1 MFGLRIKGIK
11 KRLKRTR
18 RPVWTLGMWAGV
30 VAAAVLAGTW
40 VSGHLM
46 NEYLRPASIA
56 VESTPP
62 TEENLPVSYEPES
75 SQRGIVLDKLSGWNS
90 DVVLVLHR
98 EYLCGEE
105 TRMLGRHSTLETM
118 NLIKSHRDWMPTM
131 DASGTVRVEE
141 RVDDL
146 SPECRKSA
154 YISLDRDGN
163 LSLFDGPPRKEKI
176 MRTFFQLDIKS
187 LESSMSKE
195 KLRELAD
202 GIRIADRDDYNHV
215 LSSFSDFAKE
225 PAKDVMRPSN

>member
-1 MFGLRIKGIK
+1 
-11 KRLKRTR
+11 
-18 RPVWTLGMWAGV
+18 
-30 VAAAVLAGTW
+30 
-40 VSGHLM
+40 
-46 NEYLRPASIA
+46 
-56 VESTPP
+56 
-62 TEENLPVSYEPES
+62 
-75 SQRGIVLDKLSGWNS
+75 
-90 DVVLVLHR
+90 
-98 EYLCGEE
+98 
-105 TRMLGRHSTLETM
+105 
-118 NLIKSHRDWMPTM
+118 M